1 MSLFR
6 LGERRISLEN
16 PAVPLTDPGL
26 LAEFG
31 GDEVMAGTTV
41 TERSALSLSSVFRS
55 VALLSGT
62 IGGLPIKVFRYRGRD
77 EVICRP
83 LSPYNEGP
91 YTPFELVELIEA
103 HLLLWGNAFVLK
115 VRNGAGSIDHLVPVH
130 PSRVKVTLVGALPGN
145 VGKLS
150 HKVFEVSNPDGSVT
164 PLTTYEILHIPGLGY
179 DGIVGYSVLT
189 LARQTLGLGLATEE
203 SAARFFGQGTMLS
216 GVLTTDRVLD
226 QAKAD
231 ALKKRWREKVAGIR
245 RAHEVVVLDA
255 GSKYQPLAI
264 PPADAQMLEARVF
277 QVEEVARWFGLPPYM
292 IGEVS
297 KNASQGGGNGIEAQG
312 ITMVRYVLNNWL
324 CRIEGRLTREV
335 VEPKTQFA
343 EFIREGLLR
352 GEIGLR
358 YAAYA
363 TAIASRF
370 MVPNEARA
378 LENMPPIE
386 GGDELVPMGT
396 PPPIPN
402 IVKPPSYPNPD
413 DKG

>member
-1 MSLFR
+1 VSLFR
-6 LGERRISLEN
+6 LGERRVSLEN

-31 GDEVMAGTTV
+31 GDDVMAGVTV
-41 TERSALSLSSVFRS
+41 TERSALSLSAVFRS

-62 IGGLPIKVFRYRGRD
+62 IAGLPIKTYRYRDRS
-77 EVICRP
+77 EVVTRP
-83 LSPYNEGP
+83 LSPYNDGP
-91 YTPFELVELIEA
+91 YTVFELIELLEA
-103 HLLLWGNAFVLK
+103 HLLLWGNAYLLK
-115 VRNGAGSIDHLVPVH
+115 VRTAAGSIDHLIPIH
-130 PSRVKVTLVGALPGN
+130 PSRVKVTLVGAGAGN
-145 VGKLS
+145 VGKLA
-150 HKVFEVSNPDGSVT
+150 HKLFEVSNPDGSVT
-164 PLTTYEILHIPGLGY
+164 PLTTREILHIPGLGY
-179 DGIVGYSVLT
+179 DGVTGYSVLT
-189 LARQTLGLGLATEE
+189 LARQTFGLGLATEE

-255 GSKYQPLAI
+255 GSKFQALAI

-277 QVEEVARWFGLPPYM
+277 QVEDIARWFGLPPYM

-312 ITMVRYVLNNWL
+312 ITMVRYVLNGWL
-324 CRIEGRLTREV
+324 CRIEARFTREV
-335 VEPKTQFA
+335 AEPQTQFC
-343 EFIREGLLR
+343 EFVREGLLR
-352 GEIGLR
+352 GEIAVR

-378 LENMPPIE
+378 LENMPPIP
-386 GGDELVPMGT
+386 GGDELAPVGPA
-396 PPPIPN
+396 PIPN
-402 IVKPPSYPNPD
+402 VVKPPSYPSPD
-413 DKG
+413 GKG